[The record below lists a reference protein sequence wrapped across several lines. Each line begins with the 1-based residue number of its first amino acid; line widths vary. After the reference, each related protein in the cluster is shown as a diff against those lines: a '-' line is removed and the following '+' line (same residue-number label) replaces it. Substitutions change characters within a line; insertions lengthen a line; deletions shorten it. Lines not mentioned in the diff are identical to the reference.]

1 MREPVLEAF
10 AADDRLRV
18 AVTPRPPNIEV
29 PEPARVKTLERLN
42 KAASRGISHA
52 QCNLAGKYLR
62 GEDVPEDLSKAQKW
76 LTKAAE
82 QGYTP
87 AQTLLGVT
95 RFTGVG
101 LPRDLA
107 ETAFWWSLASHQ
119 GNVGAKVGTELIQS
133 LLKPDE
139 LVKSERLKARW
150 GSLITDLSGLAAGP
164 TNLSELNRELQD
176 ASQRGDVS
184 AVLSLL
190 ARGADA
196 DSAGEEGRDA
206 VINAAWR
213 GRNRIVQILL
223 QRGATTDLADDSGR
237 TPLIWAAINGHD
249 NVVSDLLKS
258 GAIPTSPTKTGR
270 RR

>member
-1 MREPVLEAF
+1 M
-10 AADDRLRV
+10 
-18 AVTPRPPNIEV
+18 
-29 PEPARVKTLERLN
+29 
-42 KAASRGISHA
+42 
-52 QCNLAGKYLR
+52 
-62 GEDVPEDLSKAQKW
+62 
-76 LTKAAE
+76 
-82 QGYTP
+82 
-87 AQTLLGVT
+87 T

-213 GRNRIVQILL
+213 GRNRIV
-223 QRGATTDLADDSGR
+223 
-237 TPLIWAAINGHD
+237 
-249 NVVSDLLKS
+249 
-258 GAIPTSPTKTGR
+258 
-270 RR
+270 

>member
-133 LLKPDE
+133 LLKPNE

-213 GRNRIVQILL
+213 GRNRIV
-223 QRGATTDLADDSGR
+223 
-237 TPLIWAAINGHD
+237 
-249 NVVSDLLKS
+249 
-258 GAIPTSPTKTGR
+258 
-270 RR
+270 